1 MRIYLIYLNYLSH
14 LEPSNSFDVTG
25 VNVALTMAGLVV
37 DDGPVAIADVAA
49 VLERKTTSLST
60 VRGRLIARDLI
71 YPAGWGLLRF
81 RIPYFPEFVASSEGN
96 LRTIS

>member
-1 MRIYLIYLNYLSH
+1 MRIYLIYLNYLSR

-25 VNVALTMAGLVV
+25 VNVA
-37 DDGPVAIADVAA
+37 ADAA
-49 VLERKTTSLST
+49 RKTTSLST

-71 YPAGWGLLRF
+71 YPAGRGLLRF
-81 RIPYFPEFVASSEGN
+81 RIPYFPEFVASSESN